1 MPLPIPHSSQPP
13 AAAASD
19 PWWGV
24 ERNALLLLVHH
35 DANVRESVA
44 RLLTGLWT
52 VTATADRE
60 TALSLARA
68 TPPALILTD
77 VTAPGLDSRELLQQ
91 LRGDER
97 LRSVPVIVLAARDD
111 VPPPEEP
118 FVSAD
123 DYLFQPFTARELLA
137 RVATHLELARLRR
150 EAEVAKRS
158 REEFLA
164 LLGHELRNPLAPI
177 VTALQLMRLRGDQT
191 LEKERTIIE
200 RQVDHVVRLV
210 DDLLD
215 VSRITR
221 GKVQLKRQ
229 PLELARVVA
238 QGIELASPLIEQRQ
252 HRLIVEMPQEG
263 LLLDGDATRLPQ
275 VVANLLTNAAK
286 YTEPNGEI
294 VVAGTRLGRPG
305 HEQVELRVRDNGIGL
320 SSTILPRV
328 FDLFIQE
335 RQTIERAHGGLGLGL
350 AIVRS
355 LVELHGGT
363 VEARSEGP
371 GRGSEFIVRLPA
383 VPVSAYRLPEPRDL
397 PSPALPADAGRVL
410 IVDDNADAAE
420 MICQSVQLMG
430 YRAEI
435 AYDGPAALRLAEH
448 FCPDVALLD
457 IGLPVMDGYELARQL
472 RKLPGLGGVRLIA
485 ITGYGQ
491 EADRRNAEAA
501 GFERHLVKP
510 IQLEQLREVLDAAV
524 ERRA

>member
-1 MPLPIPHSSQPP
+1 MSLSISYSSQPATAS
-13 AAAASD
+13 AAGD
-19 PWWGV
+19 PRGKAD
-24 ERNALLLLVHH
+24 RNALLLLVHH
-35 DANVRESVA
+35 DPETRERLI
-44 RLLTGLWT
+44 RLLTDYWT
-52 VTATADRE
+52 VTATADPE
-60 TALSLARA
+60 TALALARS

-77 VTAPGLDSRELLQQ
+77 LTVPLQ
-91 LRGDER
+91 RFHETEA
-97 LRSVPVIVLAARDD
+97 LRSVPVIVLANRNDL
-111 VPPPEEP
+111 PESDEA
-118 FVSAD
+118 FVGAD
-123 DYLFQPFTARELLA
+123 DYLLEPFSSRELLS
-137 RVATHLELARLRR
+137 RISVHLELARPRR
-150 EAEVAKRS
+150 EAEAAKRS

-229 PLELARVVA
+229 PLELAQVVA
-238 QGIELASPLIEQRQ
+238 EAIEMASPLIEQRQ
-252 HRLIVEMPQEG
+252 HRLSVEIPQEG

-286 YTEPNGEI
+286 YTEPHGEI
-294 VVAGTRLGRPG
+294 EVTGALVGPAKYR
-305 HEQVELRVRDNGIGL
+305 QVELRVRDNGIGL
-320 SSTILPRV
+320 SPTLLPRI

-335 RQTIERAHGGLGLGL
+335 RQTIERSHGGLGLGL
-350 AIVRS
+350 TIVRS

-363 VEARSEGP
+363 VEARSAGL
-371 GRGSEFIVRLPA
+371 GQGSEFIVRLPA
-383 VPVSAYRLPEPRDL
+383 IPVSAYHLPEPRDL

-410 IVDDNADAAE
+410 IVDDNTDAAE

-430 YRAEI
+430 YRAEV
-435 AYDGPAALRLAEH
+435 AYDGPTALRLAER
-448 FCPDVALLD
+448 FRPDVALLD

-472 RKLPGLGGVRLIA
+472 RELPGLGDVRLIA

-510 IQLEQLREVLDAAV
+510 VQLDQLREFLEGAIG
-524 ERRA
+524 